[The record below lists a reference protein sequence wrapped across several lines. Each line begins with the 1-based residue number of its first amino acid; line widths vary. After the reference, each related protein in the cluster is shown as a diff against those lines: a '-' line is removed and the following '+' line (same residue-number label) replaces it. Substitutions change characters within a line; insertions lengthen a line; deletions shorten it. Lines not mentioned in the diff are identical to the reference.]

1 MKIGFLG
8 AGKMATALAKGL
20 VDKGVCAPADLLAAD
35 VAAAARQAFTEA
47 TGVAC
52 SADAA
57 AMARAVDVLVVAVKP
72 QVAAAA
78 VAGLR
83 EFCGGRL
90 VVSIAAGIPLVR
102 LAAWVGHDRL
112 VRVMPNTPVVV
123 GMGASVFAAAA
134 GVDEADRRLVGRM
147 FGAVGLALEMPEERL
162 DAVTALS
169 GSGPAY
175 AFEMIRALTAGAVAL
190 GLPPEAALQLAAQ
203 TLAGAAEMVRRGL
216 GTPEQLRVAV
226 TSPGGTTAA
235 GLAVLDRAGFP
246 ALVAEVLRAARDRSV
261 ELGRCAG

>member
-1 MKIGFLG
+1 
-8 AGKMATALAKGL
+8 
-20 VDKGVCAPADLLAAD
+20 
-35 VAAAARQAFTEA
+35 
-47 TGVAC
+47 
-52 SADAA
+52 
-57 AMARAVDVLVVAVKP
+57 
-72 QVAAAA
+72 
-78 VAGLR
+78 
-83 EFCGGRL
+83 
-90 VVSIAAGIPLVR
+90 
-102 LAAWVGHDRL
+102 
-112 VRVMPNTPVVV
+112 VMPNTPVVV